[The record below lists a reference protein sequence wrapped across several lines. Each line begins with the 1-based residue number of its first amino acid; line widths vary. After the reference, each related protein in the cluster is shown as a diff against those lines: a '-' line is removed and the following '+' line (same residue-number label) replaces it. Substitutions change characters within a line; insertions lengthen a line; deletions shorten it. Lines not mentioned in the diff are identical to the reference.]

1 MKARGIDFSIILPVY
16 NQAGHI
22 EQAFIAYIDA
32 LEKTRY
38 SFEIIL
44 VVNNSKDG
52 SKKVCEQLAKKNQT
66 IKSKYMEIGGW
77 GRAVKA
83 GLNVA
88 TGDFICYSNSA
99 RTSAQ
104 DLSLLLLYAAVNE
117 NRVIKANR
125 KIRDNIV
132 RRLGSLLYNL
142 ECRALFDI
150 PYWDINGTPKVFPKE
165 FVSLFELTRDDDLI
179 DLEFVAF
186 CKQNNYPLLEVPI
199 YSQRRHG
206 GKSTTNIKSA
216 IKMYLNALLMW
227 IAIRKDP
234 K

>member
-1 MKARGIDFSIILPVY
+1 VKARGIDFSIILPVY

-22 EQAFIAYIDA
+22 EQAVIAYIDA

>member
-1 MKARGIDFSIILPVY
+1 
-16 NQAGHI
+16 
-22 EQAFIAYIDA
+22 
-32 LEKTRY
+32 
-38 SFEIIL
+38 
-44 VVNNSKDG
+44 
-52 SKKVCEQLAKKNQT
+52 
-66 IKSKYMEIGGW
+66 MEIGGW